1 MDSKQLKEW
10 ADLMGVSIEEAKK
23 LRKKGIAERKKHNKF
38 QSKKSEAKFVETGKN
53 EVIENMTFKE
63 WIKNKK

>member
-10 ADLMGVSIEEAKK
+10 ADLMGISVEEAKK

-38 QSKKSEAKFVETGKN
+38 QSQKGETKFTEPKKV
-53 EVIENMTFKE
+53 KE
-63 WIKNKK
+63 

>member
-23 LRKKGIAERKKHNKF
+23 LREKGIAERKKHNKF
-38 QSKKSEAKFVETGKN
+38 EAEKGNGLFIPQKVKK
-53 EVIENMTFKE
+53 
-63 WIKNKK
+63 